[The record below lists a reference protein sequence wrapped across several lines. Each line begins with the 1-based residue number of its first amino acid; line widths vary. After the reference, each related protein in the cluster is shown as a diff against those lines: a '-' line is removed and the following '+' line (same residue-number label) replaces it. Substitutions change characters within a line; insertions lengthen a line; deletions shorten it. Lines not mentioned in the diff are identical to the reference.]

1 MEDENTIMCL
11 NLETKALSENVARK
25 TINEIKIFVLLEGN
39 ICGATKNDRKCYCV
53 RHPQR
58 LAIIKLQ
65 MQISSPIFLI
75 FIPCITG
82 DFVIIMSTCKK
93 PLAIGIAK
101 SDEGSQLSI
110 GGNVLVHVVSKTTQT
125 RELVQGKTVIWP
137 KTLTAKPFKYVPPNN
152 TEVRSRQSETSK
164 SVPTINAVSSQT
176 PKTSQLNMQQPSEST
191 LHRTRANVT
200 QQMMS
205 PLVPPVAR
213 KDTTSKKGQD
223 RILNYGMQVI
233 QLGVFLL
240 QLDDTER
247 EGDGERM
254 MRNWKLLMLYS
265 RSRKRAKKYAFEAMR
280 LITNCYALFSEK
292 MAHRII
298 HGQFV
303 NPKGGEG
310 NNYANDL
317 KQEHIVK
324 ANKVV
329 LRGLCGNKTLK
340 AVTRSTTSAYCQKV
354 IIDNLDKQNK
364 IHKNSSSHTYG
375 NCEEDV
381 KDMMETLRKLKPF
394 QFTVDRYHKS
404 FQTIEKSPLD
414 KLDAVLLHK
423 WLTRHKLLL
432 ASNPYS
438 NDDEATEES
447 NDTNINDDEVS
458 FTSSDE
464 NVSE

>member
-1 MEDENTIMCL
+1 
-11 NLETKALSENVARK
+11 
-25 TINEIKIFVLLEGN
+25 
-39 ICGATKNDRKCYCV
+39 
-53 RHPQR
+53 
-58 LAIIKLQ
+58 
-65 MQISSPIFLI
+65 
-75 FIPCITG
+75 
-82 DFVIIMSTCKK
+82 MSTCKK

-125 RELVQGKTVIWP
+125 SELVQRKSVIWP

-254 MRNWKLLMLYS
+254 MRNWKLGREL
-265 RSRKRAKKYAFEAMR
+265 RSMHLRQCALLRTAMR
-280 LITNCYALFSEK
+280 YFQKRWLIGLYMANLSIPKVEK
-292 MAHRII
+292 
-298 HGQFV
+298 
-303 NPKGGEG
+303 
-310 NNYANDL
+310 
-317 KQEHIVK
+317 
-324 ANKVV
+324 
-329 LRGLCGNKTLK
+329 
-340 AVTRSTTSAYCQKV
+340 VT
-354 IIDNLDKQNK
+354 IMLMI
-364 IHKNSSSHTYG
+364 
-375 NCEEDV
+375 
-381 KDMMETLRKLKPF
+381 
-394 QFTVDRYHKS
+394 
-404 FQTIEKSPLD
+404 
-414 KLDAVLLHK
+414 
-423 WLTRHKLLL
+423 
-432 ASNPYS
+432 
-438 NDDEATEES
+438 
-447 NDTNINDDEVS
+447 
-458 FTSSDE
+458 
-464 NVSE
+464 